1 MAEEKDP
8 WREKDGDGEGPMG
21 RALGKDPVQSRG
33 QSQSPLEKM
42 CDGWGTA
49 MGEGQWGWGPRRLQ
63 SI

>member
-33 QSQSPLEKM
+33 QSQSPL
-42 CDGWGTA
+42 T
-49 MGEGQWGWGPRRLQ
+49 GENVRWLGYSYG
-63 SI
+63 